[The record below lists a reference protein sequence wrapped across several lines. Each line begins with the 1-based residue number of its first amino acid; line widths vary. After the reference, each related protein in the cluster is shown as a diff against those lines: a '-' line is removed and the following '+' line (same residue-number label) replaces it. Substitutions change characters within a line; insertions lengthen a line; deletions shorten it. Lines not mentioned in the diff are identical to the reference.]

1 MINTLSLREIESHAD
16 NIYEAIIVLA
26 KRARQINDEQ
36 KQLLQRETEY
46 DNYDDYDEDG
56 YDAVTPDID
65 YPTLPKPTTLAL
77 EELLSGKLKYSY
89 RKKDEDNDDESEETE
104 EAA

>member
-36 KQLLQRETEY
+36 KLLLQRETEY
-46 DNYDDYDEDG
+46 DNYDNYDEDG

-65 YPTLPKPTTLAL
+65 YLKLPKPTTLAL
-77 EELLSGKLKYSY
+77 GELLSGKLKFSY
-89 RKKDEDNDDESEETE
+89 RDLENDDESEETE
-104 EAA
+104 DIS